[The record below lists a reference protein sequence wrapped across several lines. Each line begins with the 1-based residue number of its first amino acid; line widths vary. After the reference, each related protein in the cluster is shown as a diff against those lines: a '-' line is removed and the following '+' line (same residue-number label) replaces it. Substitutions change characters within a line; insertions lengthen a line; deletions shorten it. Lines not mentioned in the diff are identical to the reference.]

1 MKKDST
7 VIISNQ
13 YSGKWIKIPLVCYEV
28 IEESV
33 EKQLA
38 LEKMIDL
45 FSEDDKDYFRKII
58 KSLEDLDLVTENPNE
73 EIYYG
78 MIPKVSMAITNK
90 CNLNC
95 CYCCKESN
103 INREERMN
111 LDELKKLQIMY

>member
-1 MKKDST
+1 MSGYFYNKKANIMKKDNA

-58 KSLEDLDLVTENPNE
+58 KSLEDLD
-73 EIYYG
+73 I
-78 MIPKVSMAITNK
+78 
-90 CNLNC
+90 
-95 CYCCKESN
+95 SN
-103 INREERMN
+103 R
-111 LDELKKLQIMY
+111 KSK